1 MVTIRSFTP
10 FRRAQAGRTEPEES
24 TALATVDQRV
34 AHALEYIAYAMQDMN
49 EKLDRVVS
57 NLEKSKR

>member
-1 MVTIRSFTP
+1 
-10 FRRAQAGRTEPEES
+10 
-24 TALATVDQRV
+24 VDQRV